1 MSREAGEVIA
11 MLDELGARGHGEDRV
26 SLGDVVET
34 FGHRG
39 TGAFLMVPALI
50 ELSPIGGIPG
60 VPTVLAL
67 IVGLFAVQ
75 IVWGRDCLWLPDFL
89 ERRTVSGER
98 FEGAMRRM
106 RPVARWMDR
115 WFHGRFPT
123 LTRPSVR
130 RAAAA
135 LCVILCLTV
144 PPLEV
149 IPFASSA
156 PMGAI
161 ALLGLAMLVND
172 GALMLV
178 GLIAGTT
185 ALGAGIWMLLGQ

>member
-1 MSREAGEVIA
+1 MADGEVTA
-11 MLDELGARGHGEDRV
+11 MLDELGERGHGEDRV
-26 SLGDVVET
+26 SLGEVVET

-60 VPTVLAL
+60 VPTGLAL
-67 IVGLFAVQ
+67 IVALFALQ
-75 IVWGRDCLWLPDFL
+75 IAWGRDCLWLPDVL
-89 ERRTVSGER
+89 ERREVSGR
-98 FEGAMRRM
+98 RLEGAMRRM

-115 WFHGRFPT
+115 WFHGRLET

-130 RAAAA
+130 RVAAAMCA
-135 LCVILCLTV
+135 VLCLTV

-161 ALLGLAMLVND
+161 ALIGLAMLVHD
-172 GALMLV
+172 GALMLA
-178 GLIAGTT
+178 GLVAGSAAFGAGTWVLVGT
-185 ALGAGIWMLLGQ
+185 